1 MTQTFQIGDIVRV
14 EEPTQEELN
23 RLEKISY
30 VGYIRKLIGSYAVIT
45 GVSRVNGS
53 VVTLLPCDEEFT
65 LTVDTIPEMTYG
77 DATTVLATH
86 LTLIREGALRTH
98 RFTKD
103 TPDDLGGA
111 CLPLVGSTI
120 DGQRALIDEMQL
132 FSWGL
137 RVGVLPIGRVS
148 YPLYLSTS
156 YIEPAREFTTF

>member
-1 MTQTFQIGDIVRV
+1 MTTLQVGDIVRV

-30 VGYIRKLIGSYAVIT
+30 VGRIRNLIGSYAVVT

-53 VVTLLPCDEEFT
+53 VVTLLPCDKEFT

-111 CLPLVGSTI
+111 RLPLVR
-120 DGQRALIDEMQL
+120 Q
-132 FSWGL
+132 
-137 RVGVLPIGRVS
+137 
-148 YPLYLSTS
+148 
-156 YIEPAREFTTF
+156 